1 METRELLKNLECR
14 TYITSDHYTNYIN
27 LTGNLP
33 EDKEKLLREIEQ
45 ALMTDETK
53 FRPFFIGTQ

>member
-1 METRELLKNLECR
+1 LLKNLECR
-14 TYITSDHYTNYIN
+14 THLTSDHYTNYIN
-27 LTGNLP
+27 LTGRLP

-45 ALMTDETK
+45 ALTRDETR